1 MNHDIERRPAKL
13 RMIILLGLTRC
24 ASKVRSFILNI
35 KGMATKIVLSDLKER
50 LILSTK
56 YSVTDVSYQA

>member
-1 MNHDIERRPAKL
+1 MFICFRAAISKTQIDNPAGTHTPCKQGAL
-13 RMIILLGLTRC
+13 
-24 ASKVRSFILNI
+24 FILNI